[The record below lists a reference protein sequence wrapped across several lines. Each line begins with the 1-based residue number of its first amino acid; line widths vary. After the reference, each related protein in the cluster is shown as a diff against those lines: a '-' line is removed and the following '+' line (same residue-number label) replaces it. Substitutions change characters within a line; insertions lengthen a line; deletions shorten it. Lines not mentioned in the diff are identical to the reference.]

1 MQNFFRDIEKGM
13 NFNGA
18 VKRAL
23 PKECIKQDF
32 KALLIKLHILP
43 IAAGGGRVTYQ
54 VIIRKAKNE

>member
-1 MQNFFRDIEKGM
+1 M

-43 IAAGGGRVTYQ
+43 RAAGGRVTYQ
-54 VIIRKAKNE
+54 VIIRKAKMSES